1 VKPLAPTLTSVPAT
15 AHAAAIVPE
24 LRTSVGALLKDLA
37 ERTEPALQHALA
49 RAESAWDQA
58 DAVSIVDD
66 KLLARAAS
74 LKARWQ
80 EVAASGEP
88 GCEAAA
94 LEAMLA
100 VDASLGLVSLMERR
114 LATLI
119 RLQLGGGGTLLPDGR
134 PFLDVSSALSE
145 LARGWA

>member
-1 VKPLAPTLTSVPAT
+1 
-15 AHAAAIVPE
+15 
-24 LRTSVGALLKDLA
+24 
-37 ERTEPALQHALA
+37 
-49 RAESAWDQA
+49 
-58 DAVSIVDD
+58 VSIVDE

-94 LEAMLA
+94 LEATLA